1 MWLQMPLPSELGVNL
16 VFMRRSCA
24 LEDNPPPLTMG
35 RGRIM
40 GSLLFL
46 RRSCEYRHAAVE
58 AFRNARAMPSGSE
71 RTVARVLA
79 RGLRDLARA
88 EAWLEGQRS
97 HLSVPKAAASP
108 LSLVLFERAN
118 NSGLA
123 LDWPNYSRGMYVKIQ
138 REAEHAGR
146 GMWSGSYVAP
156 WLYRSCIRAGGQ
168 PTGCSTTRTRILKN
182 TRPPLRLQ
190 IFCTTNAD
198 RRDVAKLV
206 RAQVGR

>member
-108 LSLVLFERAN
+108 LSEADMSDCRSYTRSQQVYDGHHFVRCAVCWGWFDRS
-118 NSGLA
+118 NSAAVAQHRGL
-123 LDWPNYSRGMYVKIQ
+123 LPHPVEN
-138 REAEHAGR
+138 
-146 GMWSGSYVAP
+146 
-156 WLYRSCIRAGGQ
+156 L
-168 PTGCSTTRTRILKN
+168 RTAW
-182 TRPPLRLQ
+182 
-190 IFCTTNAD
+190 AD
-198 RRDVAKLV
+198 EDE
-206 RAQVGR
+206 